1 MCPYQ
6 VIFEPLA
13 LDMKLHRRGA
23 GTRAGTG
30 TGTVAAGAEVV
41 AAAAAAAATSSTV
54 GAAVVLR
61 PADLIDGDTAKAST
75 PQGKPPAT
83 GVIPSHDHCS
93 HTCITVTVEWKRG
106 EVGRRMKRLEGRDEG
121 RSQGKSKKK
130 KMV

>member
-1 MCPYQ
+1 MSLMFPYQ

-41 AAAAAAAATSSTV
+41 AAAAAAAASTTSTV
-54 GAAVVLR
+54 GAAAVLR
-61 PADLIDGDTAKAST
+61 PADLIDGDTAKASA
-75 PQGKPPAT
+75 PQGKPPTT

-93 HTCITVTVEWKRG
+93 HTCITVTVEWEER
-106 EVGRRMKRLEGRDEG
+106 
-121 RSQGKSKKK
+121 
-130 KMV
+130 